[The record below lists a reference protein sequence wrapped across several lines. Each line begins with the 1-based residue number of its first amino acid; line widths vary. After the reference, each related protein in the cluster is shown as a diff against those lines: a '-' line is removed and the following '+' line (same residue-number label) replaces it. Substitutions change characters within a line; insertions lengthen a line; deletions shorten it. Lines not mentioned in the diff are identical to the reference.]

1 MRLANVGL
9 GADYSADIRTRKVR
23 RLEIRSVADPLD
35 SGTEPINGGQA
46 ADMSLTVIRI
56 ATRIGIS
63 CALIAVGAVGL
74 FIVIRYLAW
83 VG

>member
-1 MRLANVGL
+1 
-9 GADYSADIRTRKVR
+9 
-23 RLEIRSVADPLD
+23 
-35 SGTEPINGGQA
+35 
-46 ADMSLTVIRI
+46 MSLTVIRI

-74 FIVIRYLAW
+74 FIVIRYMAW